1 MQYFQRFCVIVRK
14 DMIMHRF
21 LGWAVALL
29 AVTLSCSKTPDI
41 QDPEDGLPPF
51 PKAEHEIAA
60 VPLTR
65 AEQTFVQAGNE
76 FAWKLTKKVWESG
89 EKKSL
94 IISPLSVQYALGM
107 LGNGADAAVSAQIAD
122 VLGYEGKDAV
132 NGFCAKLI
140 ETLPQVDTSITLALA
155 DGVLV
160 NDRFIPKAPFKSAV
174 ETYYDALVE
183 SMSFADDK
191 AVMKYVNDWCEKHTY
206 GRIKDVL
213 KEVDPA
219 AVMYLMNAIFFHAD
233 WASAFDKAATRN
245 ENFRNLAGT
254 TAKVGMMH
262 QTLDAS
268 YGENDF
274 CQAVSLPYGNGKF
287 VLTVYLP
294 KKSDGLMAMPEAK
307 QLPWMSE
314 ICHVILSLPRFETET
329 TVEMKDLLAGM
340 GLPVG
345 PYTELVEND
354 TAVISRVIHKANI
367 TVNETGTEAAAVT
380 VIEMKFT
387 SAGPDP
393 EPRTVKFTADHPF
406 LYTISER
413 TSGAILF
420 TGLYNG

>member
-1 MQYFQRFCVIVRK
+1 
-14 DMIMHRF
+14 MHRLNF
-21 LGWAVALL
+21 LGWAAALL
-29 AVTLSCSKTPDI
+29 ALTLSCSKTPDVP
-41 QDPEDGLPPF
+41 DPEDGLPPF
-51 PKAEHEIAA
+51 PKAAHEIDR

-65 AEQTFVQAGNE
+65 AEQTFVQAGNQ

-107 LGNGADAAVSAQIAD
+107 LGNGADAAVAAQIAD
-122 VLGYEGKDAV
+122 FLGYEGKDAV
-132 NGFCAKLI
+132 NEFCAKLI
-140 ETLPQVDTSITLALA
+140 ETLPQVDTSVTLALA

-160 NDRFIPKAPFKSAV
+160 NDRFTPKVPFKSAV

-213 KEVDPA
+213 QNVDPA
-219 AVMYLMNAIFFHAD
+219 AIMYLMNAIFFHAD
-233 WASAFDKAATRN
+233 WTTAFDKAATRN
-245 ENFRNLAGT
+245 ENFRNLAGAS
-254 TAKVGMMH
+254 AKVGMMH
-262 QTLDAS
+262 QTLDAL

-274 CQAVSLPYGNGKF
+274 GQAVTLPYGNGKF

-294 KKSDGLMAMPEAK
+294 VKSDALTTLPDAK
-307 QLPWMSE
+307 QLPLTGE
-314 ICHVILSLPRFETET
+314 TCHVILSLPHFKTET
-329 TVEMKDLLAGM
+329 TVEMKDLLAEM

-354 TAVISRVIHKANI
+354 SAVISRVIHKANI

-380 VIEMKFT
+380 VIEMKYT

-393 EPRTVKFTADHPF
+393 EPRTVSFTADHPF

-413 TSGAILF
+413 NSGVILF